1 MMCLFLDEH
10 KIPEKLLLFRDLASS
25 SAWLYQT
32 AEEMGTSTLGIWGQV
47 YKRLYQLLKKC

>member
-1 MMCLFLDEH
+1 MF
-10 KIPEKLLLFRDLASS
+10 PEKLLIFRDLASS

-47 YKRLYQLLKKC
+47 YKRLYQLYNLPT